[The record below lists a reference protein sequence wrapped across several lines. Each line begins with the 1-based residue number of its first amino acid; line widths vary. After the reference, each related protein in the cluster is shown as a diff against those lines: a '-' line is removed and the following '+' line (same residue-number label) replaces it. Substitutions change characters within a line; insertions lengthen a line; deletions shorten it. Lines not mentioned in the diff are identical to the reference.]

1 VDTQDN
7 LVDNLVA
14 IAGPV
19 PAMMPSPLVAGRFRH
34 SHSIAAATFANVAIK
49 GPLENIDSSGALDV
63 TFAWERAAN
72 RVANVKPAQLEQRGF
87 TTADI
92 LWALGIW
99 SVILC
104 LSPVIVFY
112 MLMVA

>member
-1 VDTQDN
+1 MISQVAVYQDAVDQA
-7 LVDNLVA
+7 VVRQEQE
-14 IAGPV
+14 
-19 PAMMPSPLVAGRFRH
+19 PAF
-34 SHSIAAATFANVAIK
+34 
-49 GPLENIDSSGALDV
+49 
-63 TFAWERAAN
+63 
-72 RVANVKPAQLEQRGF
+72 EQQGF
-87 TTADI
+87 STEDI

>member
-1 VDTQDN
+1 VDTKDN
-7 LVDNLVA
+7 LVPL
-14 IAGPV
+14 
-19 PAMMPSPLVAGRFRH
+19 PA
-34 SHSIAAATFANVAIK
+34 
-49 GPLENIDSSGALDV
+49 
-63 TFAWERAAN
+63 
-72 RVANVKPAQLEQRGF
+72 PAQTMAPVAAPFPPEQRGF

-99 SVILC
+99 SVIIC

>member
-1 VDTQDN
+1 VYTQE
-7 LVDNLVA
+7 
-14 IAGPV
+14 
-19 PAMMPSPLVAGRFRH
+19 H
-34 SHSIAAATFANVAIK
+34 
-49 GPLENIDSSGALDV
+49 
-63 TFAWERAAN
+63 
-72 RVANVKPAQLEQRGF
+72 RVGEPKGF

-99 SVILC
+99 SAIIC

>member
-1 VDTQDN
+1 MAP
-7 LVDNLVA
+7 VA
-14 IAGPV
+14 APF
-19 PAMMPSPLVAGRFRH
+19 PP
-34 SHSIAAATFANVAIK
+34 
-49 GPLENIDSSGALDV
+49 
-63 TFAWERAAN
+63 
-72 RVANVKPAQLEQRGF
+72 EQRGF

-99 SVILC
+99 SVIIC